1 MAKVIKIGIVP
12 YKGGKINT
20 VNSIEVIKGKG
31 IVGDRTFKE
40 NNHIKSQITLIEIE
54 NINDYNK
61 IAKTNISSIDF
72 RRNIITENIKLND
85 LVGCEFYIGKI
96 EIKAHDL
103 CRPCR
108 YLQNSLKQRN
118 LVKEFLLKGGL
129 RCEILSSGKINV
141 GDIIKL
147 KND

>member
-20 VNSIEVIKGKG
+20 VNSIEVVKGKG

-72 RRNIITENIKLND
+72 RRNIVTENIKLND

-141 GDIIKL
+141 GDIIRQK
-147 KND
+147 

>member
-141 GDIIKL
+141 GDIIRQK
-147 KND
+147 

>member
-12 YKGGKINT
+12 YKGGKING

-141 GDIIKL
+141 GDIIRQK
-147 KND
+147 

>member
-72 RRNIITENIKLND
+72 RRNIVTENIKLND

-141 GDIIKL
+141 GDIIRQK
-147 KND
+147 

>member
-20 VNSIEVIKGKG
+20 VNSIEVVKGKG

-72 RRNIITENIKLND
+72 RRNIVTENIKLND

-96 EIKAHDL
+96 EIKESNKEKKVDFFSDFSQL
-103 CRPCR
+103 RF
-108 YLQNSLKQRN
+108 
-118 LVKEFLLKGGL
+118 VKIMSFEKD
-129 RCEILSSGKINV
+129 IN
-141 GDIIKL
+141 
-147 KND
+147 

>member
-12 YKGGKINT
+12 YKGGKING

-61 IAKTNISSIDF
+61 IAKTNVFEHFSKSQ
-72 RRNIITENIKLND
+72 T
-85 LVGCEFYIGKI
+85 
-96 EIKAHDL
+96 
-103 CRPCR
+103 
-108 YLQNSLKQRN
+108 
-118 LVKEFLLKGGL
+118 
-129 RCEILSSGKINV
+129 
-141 GDIIKL
+141 
-147 KND
+147 